1 MPDNPSAGHVLR
13 LQVTDRPAV
22 DQSRLCSNNFMY
34 ATQSIESLSQ
44 EIFSLSDNDTYVQ
57 RFSRLQ
63 LLVHL
68 IVFKQGCPHR
78 VVLVHLLLFPVL
90 LHPIATACPEGD

>member
-1 MPDNPSAGHVLR
+1 
-13 LQVTDRPAV
+13 
-22 DQSRLCSNNFMY
+22 MY
-34 ATQSIESLSQ
+34 ATQSIEFLSQ

-68 IVFKQGCPHR
+68 IVFKQGCPHH
-78 VVLVHLLLFPVL
+78 VVLVRLLLFPLL